1 MNKLI
6 LFDAFLDIFDH
17 LEAKEKYGKLSPLQ
31 KKELNDLALHPSPI
45 SYFIKNGNLLV
56 S

>member
-6 LFDAFLDIFDH
+6 LFVAFLDILDH
-17 LEAKEKYGKLSPLQ
+17 LEAKEKYVLFRLK